1 MPFKASEAPCNI
13 FSEDEK
19 LLLMA
24 FLGKKKI
31 AGSFLC
37 GEKTWN
43 GFIFNVV
50 LSNSCKEQERRN
62 LAINTPI
69 KRNK

>member
-1 MPFKASEAPCNI
+1 MPFKASEAPRNI
-13 FSEDEK
+13 FSVDEK

-24 FLGKKKI
+24 FPGKKKI
-31 AGSFLC
+31 AESFLC
-37 GEKTWN
+37 GRKTWN
-43 GFIFNVV
+43 SFIFNVV